1 MNKLSALNKVEEY
14 IAEDLSW
21 LKTGAR
27 EDTDWLMFV
36 AYRIKSMMLNS
47 VYKKNQAIMTY
58 EKQELNED
66 YNDFLDMLWTMQDSG
81 IFKFDWD
88 RIWKQRDYQE
98 IVDNIGLVTERF
110 GYGVAVDLMN
120 LINEFR
126 FMQSDSEEFIALYSE
141 YEKHMLPLLM
151 LASGTVDL
159 QSWRTLQET
168 MPYALTKVA
177 NALEQ
182 SDYSSDVYIRGLH
195 NLERVVESENT
206 HIELFEEC
214 AKDLNEFV
222 DDKNGGISFK
232 YEVDEEIIKECVEKG
247 FLKNKYYSG
256 NYFRALYRCLKYIM
270 DSDLE
275 MEDKKFY
282 SGVLRGILSSDE
294 MLVVFYNCMYF
305 EKGEKFKE
313 LLEREEDGKRI
324 DFFGDKNDLKNLSEG
339 YDLPFFSKED
349 LLFSE
354 TDMQKLEELIKGN

>member
-14 IAEDLSW
+14 MTEDLSW

-36 AYRIKSMMLNS
+36 AYRIKAMMLNS

-151 LASGTVDL
+151 AGLSKGLDAVDDSKTGKEKAKYINRIILTEFVRLQKERGGYILIRESGKRYYIKPELKDDIDCWKL
-159 QSWRTLQET
+159 
-168 MPYALTKVA
+168 LTKQTFKFVGIDNFKSVLTRKQYQFLIEA
-177 NALEQ
+177 YMIVRGHYDNKDIEWFRFDKKGNVKLNKRKLSNELGVSEVNFNQTMKRIQERIDKVFA
-182 SDYSSDVYIRGLH
+182 DVF
-195 NLERVVESENT
+195 SE
-206 HIELFEEC
+206 
-214 AKDLNEFV
+214 
-222 DDKNGGISFK
+222 
-232 YEVDEEIIKECVEKG
+232 Y
-247 FLKNKYYSG
+247 LKN
-256 NYFRALYRCLKYIM
+256 NR
-270 DSDLE
+270 
-275 MEDKKFY
+275 
-282 SGVLRGILSSDE
+282 
-294 MLVVFYNCMYF
+294 
-305 EKGEKFKE
+305 
-313 LLEREEDGKRI
+313 
-324 DFFGDKNDLKNLSEG
+324 
-339 YDLPFFSKED
+339 
-349 LLFSE
+349 
-354 TDMQKLEELIKGN
+354 

>member
-1 MNKLSALNKVEEY
+1 MNKLSVLNKVEEY

-36 AYRIKSMMLNS
+36 AYRIKAMMLNS

-58 EKQELNED
+58 QKQELNKD

-151 LASGTVDL
+151 AGLSKGLDAVDDSKTGKEKAKYINRIILTEFVRLQKERDGYILIRESGKRYYIKPELKDDIDCWKL
-159 QSWRTLQET
+159 
-168 MPYALTKVA
+168 LTKQTFKFVGID
-177 NALEQ
+177 NFESVLTRKQYQFLIE
-182 SDYSSDVYIRGLH
+182 SYMIVKGHCDNKDIEWFRFDKKGNVKLNKRKLSSELGVSEVNFNQTMKRIQ
-195 NLERVVESENT
+195 ERIDKVFADEFSE
-206 HIELFEEC
+206 
-214 AKDLNEFV
+214 
-222 DDKNGGISFK
+222 
-232 YEVDEEIIKECVEKG
+232 Y
-247 FLKNKYYSG
+247 LKN
-256 NYFRALYRCLKYIM
+256 NR
-270 DSDLE
+270 
-275 MEDKKFY
+275 
-282 SGVLRGILSSDE
+282 
-294 MLVVFYNCMYF
+294 
-305 EKGEKFKE
+305 
-313 LLEREEDGKRI
+313 
-324 DFFGDKNDLKNLSEG
+324 
-339 YDLPFFSKED
+339 
-349 LLFSE
+349 
-354 TDMQKLEELIKGN
+354 

>member
-151 LASGTVDL
+151 AGLSKGLDAVDDSKTGKEKAKYINRVL
-159 QSWRTLQET
+159 
-168 MPYALTKVA
+168 LT
-177 NALEQ
+177 
-182 SDYSSDVYIRGLH
+182 
-195 NLERVVESENT
+195 
-206 HIELFEEC
+206 
-214 AKDLNEFV
+214 EFV
-222 DDKNGGISFK
+222 RLQ
-232 YEVDEEIIKECVEKG
+232 KERDG
-247 FLKNKYYSG
+247 
-256 NYFRALYRCLKYIM
+256 YI
-270 DSDLE
+270 L
-275 MEDKKFY
+275 
-282 SGVLRGILSSDE
+282 I
-294 MLVVFYNCMYF
+294 
-305 EKGEKFKE
+305 
-313 LLEREEDGKRI
+313 RESGKR
-324 DFFGDKNDLKNLSEG
+324 
-339 YDLPFFSKED
+339 
-349 LLFSE
+349 
-354 TDMQKLEELIKGN
+354 

>member
-151 LASGTVDL
+151 AGLSKGLDAVDDSKTGKEKAKYINRIILTEFIRLQKERDGYILIRESGKRYYIKPELKDDMDCWKL
-159 QSWRTLQET
+159 
-168 MPYALTKVA
+168 LTKQTFKFVSVDNFESVLTRKQYQFLIEA
-177 NALEQ
+177 YMIVKGHYDNKDIEWFRFDRKGNVKLNKRKLAGELGVSEVNFNQ
-182 SDYSSDVYIRGLH
+182 TMKRIQQRIDKVFADVF
-195 NLERVVESENT
+195 SE
-206 HIELFEEC
+206 
-214 AKDLNEFV
+214 
-222 DDKNGGISFK
+222 
-232 YEVDEEIIKECVEKG
+232 Y
-247 FLKNKYYSG
+247 LKNS
-256 NYFRALYRCLKYIM
+256 R
-270 DSDLE
+270 
-275 MEDKKFY
+275 
-282 SGVLRGILSSDE
+282 
-294 MLVVFYNCMYF
+294 
-305 EKGEKFKE
+305 
-313 LLEREEDGKRI
+313 
-324 DFFGDKNDLKNLSEG
+324 
-339 YDLPFFSKED
+339 
-349 LLFSE
+349 
-354 TDMQKLEELIKGN
+354 